1 MPLYYFK
8 IGKAASRQE
17 AIRTVAKKSGV
28 KMTSFGE
35 TFDTDHAFDRP
46 HVCKF
51 EGCGQAFTRLYTLR
65 LHEKSHLMFPDYHKY
80 KQDPMLGYDIDRK
93 QMEEETR
100 QRLMSLENL
109 PLLRD
114 QELEYTTLTSTLDNS
129 DNVTSRVSQPP
140 KPLTAQEE
148 KLRRHERRKQVQAR
162 MMQEK
167 EQQKLSLNRY
177 S

>member
-129 DNVTSRVSQPP
+129 DTSRVAQPP